1 MAREGTKKSAKDWW
15 EELTGCG
22 SITSPLLDDNEDDDD
37 DDDDD
42 DVDTGRGQERVCLMK
57 PGGTVAAED

>member
-1 MAREGTKKSAKDWW
+1 M
-15 EELTGCG
+15 
-22 SITSPLLDDNEDDDD
+22 IDNAAAAD